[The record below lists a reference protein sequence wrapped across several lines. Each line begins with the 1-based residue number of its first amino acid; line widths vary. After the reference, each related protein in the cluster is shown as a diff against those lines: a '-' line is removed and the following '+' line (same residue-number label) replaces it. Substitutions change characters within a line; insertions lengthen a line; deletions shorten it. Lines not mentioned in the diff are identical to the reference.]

1 MKIEWEV
8 LTAPA
13 INGVKAR
20 YFIQSAAQLE
30 AELAPLLAACVNK
43 VVDELHSNILDN
55 SLYLLFEFDKNL
67 VINIVVTDE
76 SKQQESPYRVVCDM
90 ASLQP
95 YLLESTYWK
104 FKGEEFADV
113 VKHEL
118 RDYLSTCSGFMRYSL
133 VAVFSEGDRAKTELL

>member
-8 LTAPA
+8 LSAPA
-13 INGVKAR
+13 TNGVKAR

-43 VVDELHSNILDN
+43 AVDELHSNILDN

-67 VINIVVTDE
+67 VLNIVVTDE

-90 ASLQP
+90 ASLRS
-95 YLLESTYWK
+95 YLLESTHWK

>member
-8 LTAPA
+8 LSVPA
-13 INGVKAR
+13 TNGVKAR

-43 VVDELHSNILDN
+43 AVDELHSNILDN

-67 VINIVVTDE
+67 VLNIVVTDE

-95 YLLESTYWK
+95 YLLESTHWK
-104 FKGEEFADV
+104 FKGEKFADV

-133 VAVFSEGDRAKTELL
+133 VAVFSEGDRTKTELL

>member
-8 LTAPA
+8 LSAPA
-13 INGVKAR
+13 TNGVKAR

-43 VVDELHSNILDN
+43 AVDELHSNILDN

-67 VINIVVTDE
+67 VLNIVVTDE

-90 ASLQP
+90 ALLQP
-95 YLLESTYWK
+95 YLLESTHWK

-133 VAVFSEGDRAKTELL
+133 VAVFSEGDRTKTELL